1 MAVKDPIGT
10 TSVTGDDIR
19 DTINNYGGVADN
31 NLLSFFDSL
40 DDINKWSKWKPFS
53 YPANFVDD
61 ENILK
66 GVHWGLQIEHM
77 SNWGQVTTK
86 WQTQYMYN
94 QPNGTANSPFR
105 GGDFRNYTK
114 GAVCFF
120 NRFELE
126 DSIIYAGNTGAFN
139 VLFNSP
145 SSGSIKLSDIVVN
158 GITASDCYFGVVAV
172 KEGTT
177 NYYVITDSYKAGAN
191 TQFGVEV
198 KFSTAYEKWKVYP
211 MLSSNKITTL
221 TLNPTNPTCVLCL
234 PSGPITVNVRPK
246 TELFNIAIGAL
257 TVTPRAGKIT
267 INMEVDL
274 VNNADYAHTFRVAYK
289 VDGVDSSG
297 NINEVS
303 GYYTIIS
310 GQSVAA
316 KTTYTV
322 NVNRTQNAASTYQ
335 YYIVTIQDLD
345 TGFEASRDT
354 YEPK

>member
-10 TSVTGDDIR
+10 ISVTGDDIR

-66 GVHWGLQIEHM
+66 GVHWGLQIDHM

-86 WQTQYMYN
+86 WQTQYVYN
-94 QPNGTANSPFR
+94 KPNGTANSPFR

-114 GAVCFF
+114 SAVCFF

-139 VLFNSP
+139 VWFNSP

-172 KEGTT
+172 KDGTT

-211 MLSSNKITTL
+211 MLSSTKITTL
-221 TLNPTNPTCVLCL
+221 TLNPINPSCVLCL
-234 PSGPITVNVRPK
+234 PSAPITVDVRP
-246 TELFNIAIGAL
+246 TSELYLIAISNL
-257 TVTPRAGKIT
+257 VVTARAGKIQT
-267 INMEVDL
+267 RMDVTL
-274 VNNADYAHTFRVAYK
+274 KNNGSSARTFNVSYK
-289 VDGVDSSG
+289 VQGVDSSG
-297 NINEVS
+297 NIEELVAYKS
-303 GYYTIIS
+303 IIS
-310 GQSVAA
+310 QSVASKA
-316 KTTYTV
+316 TATV
-322 NVNRTQNAASTYQ
+322 AVNQTANATSDGWSYF
-335 YYIVTIQDLD
+335 IVTIKD
-345 TGFEASRDT
+345 TVSNYETSADT
-354 YEPK
+354 YNP